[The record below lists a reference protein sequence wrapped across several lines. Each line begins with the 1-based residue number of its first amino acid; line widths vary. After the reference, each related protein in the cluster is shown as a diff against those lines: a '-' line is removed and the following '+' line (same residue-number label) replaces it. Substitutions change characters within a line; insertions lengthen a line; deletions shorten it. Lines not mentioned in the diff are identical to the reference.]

1 MASAFPEI
9 TERLAQLQ
17 GALDRARTAA
27 DLDDVRREIVSLLR
41 ALDDTQAQ
49 VTESRGTLKALAERY
64 RGLAGAGLER
74 AAGLEPADAPKVDT
88 LGASTYVEKGWN
100 YIAVGDYDQ
109 ALQSLRR
116 ALELAPND
124 PKALVLIGWAQMR
137 KGEYDGALLTFQQVL
152 VREPQ
157 NALARINLGYVCL
170 KKGIYGEAI
179 EHLSRVL
186 HESDD
191 RKALL
196 YAQYYLGLVYLE
208 RAMYRDAEAFFQR
221 ALELGPGLG
230 EAHFDLGRARFLA
243 GDRAGAV
250 EAWRRGA
257 EVNEYNDWGRRCQ
270 EAAARAEVGHARP
283 YEL

>member
-49 VTESRGTLKALAERY
+49 LTELRGTLKALAERY
-64 RGLAGAGLER
+64 RSLAGAGLER
-74 AAGLEPADAPKVDT
+74 GAGLEPADAPKVDT

-137 KGEYDGALLTFQQVL
+137 RGEYDGALLTFQQVL

-250 EAWRRGA
+250 EAWRRGE
-257 EVNEYNDWGRRCQ
+257 EVNKYNDWGRRCQ
-270 EAAARAEVGHARP
+270 EAAARAEAGHARP